1 MWTYHKGSHADHLDF
16 MLPLLAER
24 KMASKTKA
32 DAKAVSKE

>member
-1 MWTYHKGSHADHLDF
+1 MWTYHIGSHANHLDF

-24 KMASKTKA
+24 KTAPKTKA